1 MTTKTLVTNPIMMR
15 IIQVIVLMGTQA
27 LIKQLM
33 GLLSVVT
40 LMRKIALKPQMVL
53 RLVIMLERPAG

>member
-1 MTTKTLVTNPIMMR
+1 MTTKTRVTNPIMMR
-15 IIQVIVLMGTQA
+15 IIQVTVLMGTQA
-27 LIKQLM
+27 LIKLLM

-53 RLVIMLERPAG
+53 RLVIMLEQPAG

>member
-1 MTTKTLVTNPIMMR
+1 MTTKTRVTNPIMMR
-15 IIQVIVLMGTQA
+15 IVQVIVLMGTQA

-40 LMRKIALKPQMVL
+40 LMRKIEPKHQMVL
-53 RLVIMLERPAG
+53 RLVIMLERLVD